1 MLDRADETR
10 LRIKHLFCYL
20 DVCSC
25 FKASGSNCF
34 PTFSLEI
41 HRQKHFLTVIHA
53 RSTQQL
59 PKFRQK
65 VTPPP
70 PPPSERP
77 LSSYCEEEEEKIKE
91 LLNFPHA
98 ENILNELAV

>member
-1 MLDRADETR
+1 M
-10 LRIKHLFCYL
+10 
-20 DVCSC
+20 
-25 FKASGSNCF
+25 
-34 PTFSLEI
+34 
-41 HRQKHFLTVIHA
+41 IHA

-59 PKFRQK
+59 PKFQQK

-70 PPPSERP
+70 PSECP

-98 ENILNELAV
+98 QNILNELAV

>member
-1 MLDRADETR
+1 M
-10 LRIKHLFCYL
+10 
-20 DVCSC
+20 
-25 FKASGSNCF
+25 
-34 PTFSLEI
+34 
-41 HRQKHFLTVIHA
+41 IHA

-70 PPPSERP
+70 PPPSESP
-77 LSSYCEEEEEKIKE
+77 LSSYCEEEEKIRE

-98 ENILNELAV
+98 QNILNELVV